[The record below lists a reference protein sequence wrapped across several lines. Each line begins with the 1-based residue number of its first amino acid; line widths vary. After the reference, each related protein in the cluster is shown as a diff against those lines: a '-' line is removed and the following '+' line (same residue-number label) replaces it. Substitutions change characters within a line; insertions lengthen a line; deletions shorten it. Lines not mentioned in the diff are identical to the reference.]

1 VPKVV
6 ILAYHY
12 PPIGGG
18 GVQRTLKFT
27 RYLPDLGWETSVVT
41 GLGSSDD
48 RWAPRDPSMATEIP
62 AEVTVAR
69 LVTPEAPDQRGL
81 DRLVARALARPPAM
95 EAHWVTGARS
105 VGRTVASGADVILGE
120 LVPYSTAVAAAAL
133 SREVGVPWVADLQD
147 PWALDEMWMYPSALH
162 RALDR
167 RRMRRLLATSSGIV
181 MNTPEAA
188 RRIRAVFPELSARV
202 VEAIPNGYD
211 AADFAGPPPPRD
223 ASVFRIVHTGYLHTD
238 TGLRH
243 RKIRGIRKVLGGMP
257 VQGVDFLSRS
267 HVFLLQAVDEMIR
280 LDPSLES
287 IVEIHL
293 AGVMTEADRL
303 VSRRSRA
310 TVVDHGYVTH
320 ARSVEL
326 LRAADLLFLP
336 MHDLPPGVRA
346 GLVPGKTYEYLASG
360 TPILAAV
367 PHGDA
372 RDLLLEAGTAAVCD
386 PTDVL
391 AMISHIRARM
401 CAWREGTPPQPAPPD
416 VIGRY
421 ERRALT
427 VQLVAVLER
436 AAGSSRLSHL
446 TRG

>member
-1 VPKVV
+1 
-6 ILAYHY
+6 
-12 PPIGGG
+12 
-18 GVQRTLKFT
+18 
-27 RYLPDLGWETSVVT
+27 
-41 GLGSSDD
+41 
-48 RWAPRDPSMATEIP
+48 
-62 AEVTVAR
+62 
-69 LVTPEAPDQRGL
+69 
-81 DRLVARALARPPAM
+81 
-95 EAHWVTGARS
+95 
-105 VGRTVASGADVILGE
+105 
-120 LVPYSTAVAAAAL
+120 
-133 SREVGVPWVADLQD
+133 
-147 PWALDEMWMYPSALH
+147 
-162 RALDR
+162 
-167 RRMRRLLATSSGIV
+167 
-181 MNTPEAA
+181 
-188 RRIRAVFPELSARV
+188 
-202 VEAIPNGYD
+202 
-211 AADFAGPPPPRD
+211 
-223 ASVFRIVHTGYLHTD
+223 
-238 TGLRH
+238 
-243 RKIRGIRKVLGGMP
+243 
-257 VQGVDFLSRS
+257 
-267 HVFLLQAVDEMIR
+267 
-280 LDPSLES
+280 
-287 IVEIHL
+287 
-293 AGVMTEADRL
+293 MTEADRL